1 MQRKKSHPAIF
12 TELAVEKAAADFGTV
27 GSPPSLNRAR
37 HGIPRPYVHD
47 YKHEH
52 ALQGAGRPRASSPVV
67 TGGTLTTYPVLNPN
81 TRRSQRRRR
90 TATCL
95 WDGPPRTPRPQKL
108 SMEGFKRLPLQVKEA
123 MAANTGTSIAGL
135 EEIMRTTHV
144 QDVSERLDLFFQ
156 AG

>member
-1 MQRKKSHPAIF
+1 F

-37 HGIPRPYVHD
+37 HGIPRPYVRD

-52 ALQGAGRPRASSPVV
+52 ALQGAA
-67 TGGTLTTYPVLNPN
+67 LTTYPVLKPN

-156 AG
+156 AGCWTRWREA